1 MIGILAQNGSTSS
14 GGNIAGLLVPLV
26 LMGGLFY
33 FMLIRPQKRRSQSQ
47 NRLLESLEV
56 GDEIMTAGGI
66 FGTVKDMDED
76 TVTVEISPGTDV
88 RMVKRAIAQK
98 LVEDEYE
105 YEDEEPEE
113 EADHTS

>member
-14 GGNIAGLLVPLV
+14 GGSIAGLLVPLV

-33 FMLIRPQKRRSQSQ
+33 FLLIRPQKRRSTMQ

-76 TVTVEISPGTDV
+76 SVTVEIAPGTDV

-105 YEDEEPEE
+105 DEEPEE